1 MSSTD
6 IITLYT
12 ADTPN
17 GQKVSIFLKEAGIAA
32 RQVNLDLSKGDQ
44 HRPDYLK
51 INPNGKIPAVVDH
64 EANFTVFESG
74 AILTYLS
81 SKTGCLW
88 PVYPWQQSTVQQW
101 LYFQI
106 GSIGPMLGQL
116 WWFLHVSGATNEE
129 AIARYRKETLRLYGV
144 VNQRLGESEF
154 LALPEYTIA
163 DIAAFTWLRTFEELD
178 VDVSKFP
185 HVERWLKVIAARPA
199 VIEGLA
205 ASKAASTIAVEQSS
219 AAEK

>member
-1 MSSTD
+1 MSNAD
-6 IITLYT
+6 AMTLYT

-17 GQKVSIFLKEAGIAA
+17 GQKISIFLKEAGIAY
-32 RQVNLDLSKGDQ
+32 RQVNLDLSRGDQ
-44 HRPDYLK
+44 HRPDYLA

-64 EANFTVFESG
+64 EAGLTIFESG

-88 PVYPWQQSTVQQW
+88 PGRQREQSTVQQW
-101 LYFQI
+101 LHFQI

-116 WWFLHVSGATNEE
+116 WWFLHRAETANDE
-129 AIARYRKETLRLYGV
+129 AIARYRKEALRLYGV
-144 VNQRLGESEF
+144 VNRRLGESAF

-163 DIAAFTWLRTFEELD
+163 DIAAFSWLRTFGELELD
-178 VDVSKFP
+178 VSAFP
-185 HVERWLKVIAARPA
+185 HVARWLTVIEARPA

-205 ASKAASTIAVEQSS
+205 ANRVLSPAADGQSG
-219 AAEK
+219 ETRE

>member
-1 MSSTD
+1 MSNSNA
-6 IITLYT
+6 ITVYT

-32 RQVNLDLSKGDQ
+32 RQVSLDLSRGDQ
-44 HRPDYLK
+44 HQPDYLK
-51 INPNGKIPAVVDH
+51 INPNGKIPAMVDH
-64 EANFTVFESG
+64 EAGAMIFESC

-88 PVYPWQQSTVQQW
+88 PVHQREQSTIQQW
-101 LYFQI
+101 LYFQA

-116 WWFLHVSGATNEE
+116 WWFLNVSEASNQE
-129 AIARYRKETLRLYGV
+129 AIYRYRRETLRLYGV
-144 VNQRLGESEF
+144 VNRRLGESAF

-163 DIAAFTWLRTFEELD
+163 DVAAFTWLRTFEELD
-178 VDVSKFP
+178 VDVSEFP
-185 HVERWLKVIAARPA
+185 HVERWLKVIGDRPA

-205 ASKAASTIAVEQSS
+205 ASKAVSRIADGRFSVQ
-219 AAEK
+219 EK